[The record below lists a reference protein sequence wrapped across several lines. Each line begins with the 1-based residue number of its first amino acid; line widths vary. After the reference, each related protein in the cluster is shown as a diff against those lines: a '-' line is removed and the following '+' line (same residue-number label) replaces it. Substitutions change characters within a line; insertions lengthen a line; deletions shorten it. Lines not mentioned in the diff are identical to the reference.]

1 MMNLYSLSGIFLLL
15 LPAVKISA
23 STISVNESVAT
34 NSLNENSTTNIL
46 PTNYQCVN
54 EATWFGTS
62 GFSKQFYD
70 DCQRAWDVMDLADF
84 LRYKKDIWL
93 EFLSTNAKPSLSQ
106 LEHLQTPRRYTYGT
120 CTWAIVSLRDVPS
133 GKLPNAPPGFY
144 PTSDVATFDQF
155 FDSALFGVDSRC
167 LKRGTVGYAILGLKH
182 SLVVLVTGT
191 RSVFD
196 RSLPR
201 GVHPP
206 PISNGTPGNITQNAL
221 EGQNITIPVLGELNE
236 TTSFTTT
243 PQQDVQSS

>member
-1 MMNLYSLSGIFLLL
+1 MFLVFSSYNDFLSWSQFVYECQPVKHFMMNLYSLSGIFLLL

-106 LEHLQTPRRYTYGT
+106 LEHLQTPRRYTYG
-120 CTWAIVSLRDVPS
+120 
-133 GKLPNAPPGFY
+133 
-144 PTSDVATFDQF
+144 
-155 FDSALFGVDSRC
+155 
-167 LKRGTVGYAILGLKH
+167 
-182 SLVVLVTGT
+182 
-191 RSVFD
+191 RSKAMAF
-196 RSLPR
+196 
-201 GVHPP
+201 
-206 PISNGTPGNITQNAL
+206 ICACY
-221 EGQNITIPVLGELNE
+221 
-236 TTSFTTT
+236 
-243 PQQDVQSS
+243 